1 MNCNEVQRGLSEPS
15 VSVRMQLRGSS
26 LEWEALAQS
35 CLTSRTYAALLRILW
50 GVGTRTLSAIIVTS
64 LPAAL
69 SPADIDIP
77 TPPPR
82 RGTLS
87 QSLRGS
93 QGLCERNPPKGKAGK
108 MSHKQL
114 TGVFWKLVF
123 KRPPFPSHSICSL
136 TLPFTPRISCSCSL
150 PQNFSKRKRHSYF
163 LLRKSRKLV
172 WTWGWLRQPR
182 EGKLINCCIT

>member
-1 MNCNEVQRGLSEPS
+1 MNCNEVQRGLSVPQRFS
-15 VSVRMQLRGSS
+15 VCSWEAPLLSKRHWHRAVSPPGPLQLSSEFSGALAPGLSLLLLWLHYQLHCHQLRHSHRM
-26 LEWEALAQS
+26 
-35 CLTSRTYAALLRILW
+35 C
-50 GVGTRTLSAIIVTS
+50 
-64 LPAAL
+64 
-69 SPADIDIP
+69 
-77 TPPPR
+77 PR

-93 QGLCERNPPKGKAGK
+93 QCLCERNPPKGKAGK
-108 MSHKQL
+108 ISHKQL

-136 TLPFTPRISCSCSL
+136 TLPFTPGISCSCSL

-172 WTWGWLRQPR
+172 WTRGWLRQPR